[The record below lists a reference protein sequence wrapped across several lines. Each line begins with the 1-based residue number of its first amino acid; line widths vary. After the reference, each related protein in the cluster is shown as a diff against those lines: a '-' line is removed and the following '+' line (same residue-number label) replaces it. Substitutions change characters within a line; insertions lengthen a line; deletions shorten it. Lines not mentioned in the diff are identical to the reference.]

1 MTCHD
6 SRAQRSGKAW
16 LGPSLAAL
24 VGIGSTVELAAMPV
38 APTGPQ
44 LPGSILIQQSPATQA
59 AEQPPAPT
67 SSEPVRDETTP
78 DSFNELYE
86 ALAAARERLE
96 ELSRA
101 AEAVAATGEL
111 QREFAALQEQNQQLR
126 AESAA
131 VRAERAELE
140 TAEQAAEA
148 RAVEATEAAEQARA
162 KAQEMDQDLV
172 ALRWQNAQLNTSLA
186 QARTTRDQ
194 MEVEARQTQN
204 ALRTRIEQ
212 LEADAEQMTAETVRL
227 RGQLEAR
234 EQRIA
239 AAGSALAET
248 EGQLSEMRERLQ
260 RAEQEGARLGEDRA
274 RIETELATAKEEL
287 AAAEQ
292 ARAQVGQRTAALADE
307 RDALRAQ
314 VAAASERLERVE
326 AANGQLER
334 QVAEL
339 HEAASTATDVARQ
352 NLIAVDARIRE
363 LNEALA
369 MIGPAGGPIEAD
381 PALLAE
387 PGAPAADEPVDV
399 EAPVSMAPVEEVAAA
414 PTSQDPEPGGA
425 EVDLARIKAAS
436 ATNQPDGGAAPAMLA
451 DLPLEKRLHVQGLL
465 ADLGSNLGDQGLM
478 TTVPGELL
486 FAVNSDAVQESAH
499 DTLAKVAELMS
510 VYDDRQVLIIGHSDA
525 VGDAAYNKQL
535 SERRAG
541 LVKQFFIDNFEVEED
556 RLATQGSGESRPIA
570 SNTTLDG
577 RRANRRV
584 EVLILN

>member
-6 SRAQRSGKAW
+6 SRAQRSAKAW

-59 AEQPPAPT
+59 AEQPPAPR

-78 DSFNELYE
+78 DSFNELHE

-111 QREFAALQEQNQQLR
+111 QRELAALQEQNEQLR

-140 TAEQAAEA
+140 TAKQAAEA
-148 RAVEATEAAEQARA
+148 RAVDATEAAEQARA
-162 KAQEMDQDLV
+162 NAQEMDQELV

-186 QARTTRDQ
+186 QARTARDQ
-194 MEVEARQTQN
+194 MEAEARQTQN

-212 LEADAEQMTAETVRL
+212 LEADAEQTTAETVRL

-239 AAGSALAET
+239 AAGSARAEA

-274 RIETELATAKEEL
+274 RIEAELATAKEEL

-387 PGAPAADEPVDV
+387 PAADEPVDV
-399 EAPVSMAPVEEVAAA
+399 EAPVSMAPVEEVAAVA
-414 PTSQDPEPGGA
+414 TSQDPEPGGA

-556 RLATQGSGESRPIA
+556 RLATQGWGESRPIA